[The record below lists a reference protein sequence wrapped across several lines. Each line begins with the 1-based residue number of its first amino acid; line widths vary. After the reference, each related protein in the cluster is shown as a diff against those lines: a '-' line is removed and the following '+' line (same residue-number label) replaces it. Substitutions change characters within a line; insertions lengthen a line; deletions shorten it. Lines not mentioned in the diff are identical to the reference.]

1 MPGNIASAVPSGVMP
16 YALCTAFSESREYA
30 QLQAQ
35 YHDGTVQRSQLAS
48 TSRRTF
54 KVSQR
59 VNATKAAAL
68 KTFWDGQQGGV
79 VPFVFYNLIEG
90 TYDPSGNSVTG
101 RYTVV
106 FRSNWQQTTG
116 LARTDV
122 QNLELIEVA

>member
-1 MPGNIASAVPSGVMP
+1 MPGNIQNAVPSGVMP

-35 YHDGTVQRSQLAS
+35 YHDGTVQRSQLAAS
-48 TSRRTF
+48 SRRTF

-59 VNATKAAAL
+59 LNAAKAAAL

-90 TYDPSGNSVTG
+90 TYDPTGNSVTG

-122 QNLELIEVA
+122 QNFELVEVA